1 VLQAVGW
8 DAAADGLVG
17 APPIAVY
24 VGEECHGSVLKALGV
39 VGLGR
44 GAKGKHVRL
53 EAEFMYSNQRSGGHV
68 SSCISRIHC
77 PRGPTSSHTALNIH
91 RTHYRISHSAQ
102 YRLHV
107 RPLASTSSQSAVN

>member
-1 VLQAVGW
+1 MLQAVGW

-44 GAKGKHVRL
+44 GAKGKRVRLEAEL

-68 SSCISRIHC
+68 SSCISRTHC
-77 PRGPTSSHTALNIH
+77 PRGPTSSHTALIIH
-91 RTHYRISHSAQ
+91 RTHNFMTTFNSFPLSHFA
-102 YRLHV
+102 
-107 RPLASTSSQSAVN
+107 P